1 MPHTVQIVFL
11 IYAGVLGASVGSFM
25 NVCVTR
31 LPKGESLLRPRSRCP
46 ECSGQIAWYDNVPLL
61 SWILLRGKCRQCR
74 TSISFQYPAVE
85 LVTAALWIGMA
96 LVYGPT
102 WQALQGS
109 ILFSLLLT
117 ISLIDA
123 RHYLIPDALSIGGL
137 GAGLALSLLPG
148 PPSFLTSLIG
158 AALGFGVLLA
168 VGLLGEWVFKKPAM
182 GGGDIKMMAM
192 VGAFLGP
199 AGAMLTIFI
208 GALAGTL
215 VFAPL
220 SLKTK
225 REVPFGVFL
234 GLGAAI
240 AFLFG
245 QSLVEWYSQVA
256 FGTV

>member
-1 MPHTVQIVFL
+1 MPQSVHVVFL
-11 IYAGVLGASVGSFM
+11 VYAGILGASVGSFM
-25 NVCVTR
+25 NVCVSR
-31 LPKGESLLRPRSRCP
+31 LPHGESLVRPRSKCP
-46 ECSGQIAWYDNVPLL
+46 GCGGPIAWYDNVPLL
-61 SWILLRGKCRQCR
+61 SWVLLRGRCRECRQPI
-74 TSISFQYPAVE
+74 SIQYPAVE
-85 LVTAALWIGMA
+85 LITAGIWVGMA
-96 LVYGPT
+96 LLYGPT
-102 WQALQGS
+102 WRALQGS
-109 ILFSLLLT
+109 ILISLLFT
-117 ISLIDA
+117 ISVIDA
-123 RHYLIPDALSIGGL
+123 RHYLIPDALSLGGL

-148 PPSFLTSLIG
+148 PPSMLTSLIG

-168 VGLLGEWVFKKPAM
+168 VGVVGEWVFKKPAM

-199 AGAMLTIFI
+199 AGAMLTIFL

-225 REVPFGVFL
+225 KEVPFGVFL

-245 QSLVEWYSQVA
+245 EALVEWYSNTV

>member
-1 MPHTVQIVFL
+1 MPHTVRIVFL

-85 LVTAALWIGMA
+85 LVTAAIWIGMA
-96 LVYGPT
+96 LMYGPT
-102 WQALQGS
+102 WRALQGS

-123 RHYLIPDALSIGGL
+123 RHYLIPDDLSIGGL

-148 PPSFLTSLIG
+148 PPSFLTSVIG
-158 AALGFGVLLA
+158 AALGFGVLLV

>member
-1 MPHTVQIVFL
+1 MPLSLQVFFL
-11 IYAGVLGASVGSFM
+11 VYAAVLGASVGSFL
-25 NVCVTR
+25 NVCVSR
-31 LPKGESLLRPRSRCP
+31 LPRGESLIRPLSRCP
-46 ECSGQIAWYDNVPLL
+46 GCGGHIAWYDNIPIV
-61 SWILLRGKCRQCR
+61 SWLLLRGRCRQCR
-74 TSISFQYPAVE
+74 TSISIQYPAVE
-85 LVTAALWIGMA
+85 LLTAMIWVGMA
-96 LVYGPT
+96 LLFGPT
-102 WQALQGS
+102 WKSLQGA
-109 ILFSLLLT
+109 ILFSLLFA

-123 RHYLIPDALSIGGL
+123 RHYLIPDALSLGGL

-148 PPSFLTSLIG
+148 PPSILTSLIG

-168 VGLLGEWVFKKPAM
+168 VGVLGEWIFKKPAM

-199 AGAMLTIFI
+199 AGAMLTIFL

-215 VFAPL
+215 IFAPI

-225 REVPFGVFL
+225 KEVPFGVFL

-245 QSLVEWYSQVA
+245 GALVDWYANTV
-256 FGTV
+256 FGSV

>member
-1 MPHTVQIVFL
+1 MPHTVRIVFL

-85 LVTAALWIGMA
+85 LVTAAIWIGMA
-96 LVYGPT
+96 LIYGPT
-102 WQALQGS
+102 WRALQGS

-148 PPSFLTSLIG
+148 PPSFLTSVIG
-158 AALGFGVLLA
+158 AALGFGVLLF

-245 QSLVEWYSQVA
+245 QSLVAWYSQVA

>member
-1 MPHTVQIVFL
+1 MPHTVRIVFL

-85 LVTAALWIGMA
+85 LATAAIWIGMA
-96 LVYGPT
+96 LMYGPT
-102 WQALQGS
+102 WRALQGS

-148 PPSFLTSLIG
+148 PPSFLTSVIG

-245 QSLVEWYSQVA
+245 QSLVEWYSQAA

>member
-1 MPHTVQIVFL
+1 MPHTVRIVFL

-85 LVTAALWIGMA
+85 LVTAAIWIGMA
-96 LVYGPT
+96 LMYGPT
-102 WQALQGS
+102 WRALQGS

-148 PPSFLTSLIG
+148 PPSILTSVIG

-192 VGAFLGP
+192 V
-199 AGAMLTIFI
+199 
-208 GALAGTL
+208 
-215 VFAPL
+215 
-220 SLKTK
+220 
-225 REVPFGVFL
+225 
-234 GLGAAI
+234 
-240 AFLFG
+240 
-245 QSLVEWYSQVA
+245 
-256 FGTV
+256 

>member
-1 MPHTVQIVFL
+1 MPHTVRIVFL

-74 TSISFQYPAVE
+74 TSISFQYPVVE
-85 LVTAALWIGMA
+85 LVTAAIWIGMA
-96 LVYGPT
+96 LMYGPT
-102 WQALQGS
+102 WRALQGS

-148 PPSFLTSLIG
+148 PPSFLTSVIG

-245 QSLVEWYSQVA
+245 QSLVEWYSQAA

>member
-1 MPHTVQIVFL
+1 MPHTVRIVFL

-31 LPKGESLLRPRSRCP
+31 LPPGESLLRPRSRCP
-46 ECSGQIAWYDNVPLL
+46 ECGGQIAWYDNVPLL

-74 TSISFQYPAVE
+74 SSISFQYPAVE
-85 LVTAALWIGMA
+85 LVTAAIWIGMA
-96 LVYGPT
+96 LMYGPT
-102 WQALQGS
+102 WRALQGS

-148 PPSFLTSLIG
+148 PPSFLTSVIG

>member
-1 MPHTVQIVFL
+1 MPHTVRIVFL

-85 LVTAALWIGMA
+85 LVTAAIWIGMA
-96 LVYGPT
+96 LMYGPT
-102 WQALQGS
+102 WRALQGS

-148 PPSFLTSLIG
+148 PPSFLTSVIG

-245 QSLVEWYSQVA
+245 QSLVEWYSQAA

>member
-1 MPHTVQIVFL
+1 
-11 IYAGVLGASVGSFM
+11 
-25 NVCVTR
+25 
-31 LPKGESLLRPRSRCP
+31 
-46 ECSGQIAWYDNVPLL
+46 
-61 SWILLRGKCRQCR
+61 
-74 TSISFQYPAVE
+74 
-85 LVTAALWIGMA
+85 
-96 LVYGPT
+96 
-102 WQALQGS
+102 
-109 ILFSLLLT
+109 
-117 ISLIDA
+117 
-123 RHYLIPDALSIGGL
+123 
-137 GAGLALSLLPG
+137 
-148 PPSFLTSLIG
+148 
-158 AALGFGVLLA
+158 

-199 AGAMLTIFI
+199 AGAMLTIFL

-225 REVPFGVFL
+225 KEVPFGVFL

-245 QSLVEWYSQVA
+245 QWLVEWYSQAV

>member
-1 MPHTVQIVFL
+1 MPQHVHLVFL
-11 IYAGVLGASVGSFM
+11 VYAGVLGASVGSFL
-25 NVCVTR
+25 NVCLSR
-31 LPKGESLLRPRSRCP
+31 LPRGESLVRPRSKCP
-46 ECSGQIAWYDNVPLL
+46 ACGGRIAWYDNIPLL
-61 SWILLRGKCRQCR
+61 SWILLRGRCRQCR
-74 TSISFQYPAVE
+74 EPISIQYPAIE
-85 LVTAALWIGMA
+85 LITAGIWVGMA
-96 LVYGPT
+96 LYYGPT
-102 WQALQGS
+102 WRSLQGS
-109 ILFSLLLT
+109 ILFSLLLA

-123 RHYLIPDALSIGGL
+123 RHYLIPDALSLGGL

-148 PPSFLTSLIG
+148 PPSVLTSLIG

-168 VGLLGEWVFKKPAM
+168 VGVAGEWVFKKPAM

-199 AGAMLTIFI
+199 AGAMLTIFL

-225 REVPFGVFL
+225 KEVPFGVFL

-245 QSLVEWYSQVA
+245 EALVTWYSETL